1 MDAKTIEWIIFGPLI
16 LGLLIVSWWATSESH
31 RRLDDPNDDHTVHLD
46 RLREILRLAPHGT
59 YQVTILRQSGNVH
72 SERVVTGAAAEA
84 LQVAL
89 ATLRRAGIDAVHVG
103 ENREIGLRVGR
114 LYHDHR
120 GRKEGRK
127 VGKAHIA
134 LLERSDPIAPLTS
147 GAPPE
152 TSMPVIDP
160 GGSRPETEVH
170 ADDAAIRSAPNVT
183 EDEPTVNLRFVG
195 LTCDCGEGFQLPID
209 DLERERLCLSCGAD
223 ATLTAAQIAQV
234 HAVVAEARE
243 EALAR
248 WRSGERDITIEHRGK
263 LTEATPGLTA
273 WSIHREAALE
283 AVTTLGLLTSGA
295 LPVLEKQ
302 LRLDSTQHPRALA
315 TAHRK
320 EGEQLSREEKK
331 AAGIHANAFM
341 SRSAF
346 DELTE
351 RGRGAPLDAH
361 EITLLRASFTVNR
374 HRRVST
380 PVPPAAASSF
390 VGYRYSTIG
399 RDCPFCSRMD
409 GRVVGPEELAV
420 LPSPEC
426 SCPTANYGIDQHY
439 DWLKGVE

>member
-16 LGLLIVSWWATSESH
+16 LGMLIVSWWATSESH
-31 RRLDDPNDDHTVHLD
+31 RRLKNPDDDRTVHLD
-46 RLREILRLAPHGT
+46 RLCQILRLAPHGT
-59 YQVTILRQSGNVH
+59 YRVTILRQSGNVH
-72 SERVVTGAAAEA
+72 SERVVTGVAAEA

-103 ENREIGLRVGR
+103 ENSEIGLRVGR

-120 GRKEGRK
+120 GSKEGRK
-127 VGKAHIA
+127 VGKAHIE
-134 LLERSDPIAPLTS
+134 LLERSDLS
-147 GAPPE
+147 E
-152 TSMPVIDP
+152 TSMQIESAVEP
-160 GGSRPETEVH
+160 RPEPEIHT
-170 ADDAAIRSAPNVT
+170 DNAAIRSAPNVT
-183 EDEPTVNLRFVG
+183 EDEPTVDLRFVG
-195 LTCDCGEGFQLPID
+195 LTCDCGEAFQLPID
-209 DLERERLCLSCGAD
+209 ELERERLCLACGAD

-234 HAVVAEARE
+234 HAVIAEARE

-273 WSIHREAALE
+273 STIHREAALE
-283 AVTTLGLLTSGA
+283 AVTTLDLLTSEA
-295 LPVLEKQ
+295 LPVLEEQ
-302 LRLDSTQHPRALA
+302 LRLGSTQHPRALA

-331 AAGIHANAFM
+331 AAGIRANAFM
-341 SRSAF
+341 SRRAF
-346 DELTE
+346 NELTE

-420 LPSPEC
+420 LPSLEC

-439 DWLKGVE
+439 DWLKGVG